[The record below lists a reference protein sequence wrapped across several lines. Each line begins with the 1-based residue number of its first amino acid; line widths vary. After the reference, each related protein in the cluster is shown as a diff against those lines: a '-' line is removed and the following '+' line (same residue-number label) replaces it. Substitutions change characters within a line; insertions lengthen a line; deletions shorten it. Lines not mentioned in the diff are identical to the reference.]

1 LKERNAAIE
10 AGVENAA
17 MSVLFTFILLG
28 VSFGVPLFVLFY
40 SLLRPDI
47 LVFGFMVATVFLF
60 HYLFH
65 FCLENICNRKCMEVI
80 ANFEEKWSD
89 LSQEVDEQLK
99 CHGVAVETVRTNVV
113 KRGHAISWTVGL
125 MISYRM
131 KPANADEKAWCI
143 ANSEHS
149 DVEDDE
155 FQRRNLRVTK
165 ISQSSNKEDNLL
177 VVGNGPA
184 AMPVAFATVVDE
196 HALDEGFADGT
207 SDNEMRTLI
216 DIV

>member
-1 LKERNAAIE
+1 
-10 AGVENAA
+10 
-17 MSVLFTFILLG
+17 
-28 VSFGVPLFVLFY
+28 
-40 SLLRPDI
+40 
-47 LVFGFMVATVFLF
+47 
-60 HYLFH
+60 
-65 FCLENICNRKCMEVI
+65 
-80 ANFEEKWSD
+80 
-89 LSQEVDEQLK
+89 
-99 CHGVAVETVRTNVV
+99 
-113 KRGHAISWTVGL
+113 
-125 MISYRM
+125 M

-207 SDNEMRTLI
+207 SDNENRPLI